1 MSIIFDNVSVERT
14 LLQEHM
20 LIMTIK
26 EGIVSM
32 MVDVTQDGFRVM
44 GEVYPNLYMENNS
57 IYFQRDAADE
67 VQNQTIVRMPSCQIA
82 ELAYA
87 MLKDERE
94 KW

>member
-1 MSIIFDNVSVERT
+1 MSIIFVNVSVERT
-14 LLQEHM
+14 LLQEHI
-20 LIMTIK
+20 LVMTIK
-26 EGIVSM
+26 DGIVSM
-32 MVDVTQDGFRVM
+32 MVDVVHHGFRVM
-44 GEVYPNLYMENNS
+44 GEVYPNLYLENDS

-87 MLKDERE
+87 MLKDERD